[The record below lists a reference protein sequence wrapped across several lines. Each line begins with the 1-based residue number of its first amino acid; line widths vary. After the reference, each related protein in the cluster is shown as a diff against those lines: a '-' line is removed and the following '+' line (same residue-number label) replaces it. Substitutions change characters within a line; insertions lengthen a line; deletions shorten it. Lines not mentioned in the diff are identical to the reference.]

1 MRRTPRLLWA
11 LAGLLAVYMIAPF
24 VAGMAQIGG
33 GDWAHADVQG
43 LIHATAI
50 SVASAT
56 LATVLIALG
65 GVPLGYLLA
74 RVPGRSVQAL
84 GFVVQLPLA
93 LPPLS
98 SGILLLFLLGYAS
111 PIGRLTHGVLTDSF
125 TGIVLAQAFVAA
137 PFLIIAS
144 RSAFA
149 GVDPRLEDVA
159 ASLGHGPGAVF
170 RRVSLALAWPTLLA
184 GLLLAWLRAFGEF
197 GATVMV
203 AYHPLSL
210 PVFTYVAFGSEGLP
224 AMIPVL
230 LVTLL
235 AAVLFMGLSI
245 TARRSE
251 DAPGHDALAPL
262 APPPNLDFKPQGP
275 RLSIRGRRRL
285 GGFDLNIDWDTCAR
299 RLAILG
305 ASGSGKSL
313 TLRLIA
319 GLGETEGS
327 EVLFAGRDLGRMA
340 PQARSIAYVPQS
352 YGLMPHL
359 SVAAQIRFA
368 VDSDPTRARH
378 WTHRLALDALQAR
391 KPHELSLGQQQ
402 RVALA
407 RALSRPSTGL
417 LLLDEPF
424 SALDT
429 PLRSRLRQELLGLQ
443 GEMNLTT
450 ILVTH
455 DPVEAM
461 LLADEIMLLDAGRVL
476 QSGPISDVF
485 ARPVNE
491 TAARLL
497 GAELIGEGHVTA
509 DGRIDIGGAV
519 RLRAGGPALTPGDHV
534 GWAVRPHQIRCG
546 EDGEYSALILN
557 RTPAVAGQCRAKVR
571 LGDIAL
577 DLLAD
582 SSCPSVGP
590 CRLAIDPAAMQV
602 WTIAR

>member
-1 MRRTPRLLWA
+1 
-11 LAGLLAVYMIAPF
+11 MIAPF
-24 VAGMAQIGG
+24 VAGLAQFRG
-33 GDWAHADVQG
+33 GDWAHADVHG
-43 LIHATAI
+43 LIHATVV
-50 SVASAT
+50 SVVSAT
-56 LATVLIALG
+56 LATFLIGLG

-74 RVPGRSVQAL
+74 RVPGRAVRAL

-125 TGIVLAQAFVAA
+125 TGIVLAQAFVSA
-137 PFLIIAS
+137 PFLIIAA

-149 GVDPRLEDVA
+149 AVDPLLEDVA

-170 RRVSLALAWPTLLA
+170 TRVSLALSWPTLLA

-203 AYHPLSL
+203 AYHPFSL
-210 PVFTYVAFGSEGLP
+210 PVFTYIAFGSEGLP
-224 AMIPVL
+224 AMLPVL

-235 AAVLFMGLSI
+235 AAVVVMTLSM
-245 TARRSE
+245 TTRRPYAAE
-251 DAPGHDALAPL
+251 ALGHDAPAPL
-262 APPPNLDFKPQGP
+262 TPPHNGEFRPEGA
-275 RLSIRGRRRL
+275 RLSIQGRRHL
-285 GGFDLNIDWDTCAR
+285 KGFDLDIDWDTRAR

-319 GLGETEGS
+319 GLGEIDGA
-327 EVLFAGRDLGRMA
+327 EVRFGDRDLGRL
-340 PQARSIAYVPQS
+340 PPRARGIAYVPQS

-359 SVAAQIRFA
+359 PVAQQIRFA
-368 VDSDPTRARH
+368 IDSDPVRARH
-378 WTHRLALDALQAR
+378 WTHRLALESLLAR

-429 PLRSRLRQELLGLQ
+429 PLRARLRQDLLGLQ
-443 GEMNLTT
+443 AEMNLTS

-476 QSGPISDVF
+476 QSGPVGDVF

-491 TAARLL
+491 KAARLL
-497 GAELIGEGHVTA
+497 GAELVGEGQVTA
-509 DGRIDIGGAV
+509 DGLIDLGGGA
-519 RLRAGGPALTPGDHV
+519 RLRVGGPALTPGDRV
-534 GWAVRPHQIRCG
+534 GWSARPHQIRWSP
-546 EDGEYSALILN
+546 DGEYPAVILS
-557 RTPAVAGQCRAKVR
+557 RTPAVAGQCRARVR
-571 LGDIAL
+571 LGDNEL
-577 DLLAD
+577 DLPAD
-582 SSCPSVGP
+582 PSCPSAGP
-590 CRLAIDPAAMQV
+590 CRLAIDPEVLQV
-602 WTIAR
+602 WKTAR